1 MWADPPEQN
10 AAGTAFG
17 AIGNPR
23 AQSVYAYTV
32 GATITAYGF
41 GFGAE
46 YTWGQYRGASVGRTA
61 VNAGVDGSSH
71 YAIGATY
78 TMGPLVFGALFGQG
92 FQGNGATAT
101 RQADGTILTRD
112 LDDRTHTIWGLGAAY
127 NIAPGL
133 VLFGIFNAIN
143 DENIPTSAPTNA
155 RYLAAPGTAAGS
167 RTGTTLASFN
177 GSNTRTINMGIVG
190 IRLAF

>member
-1 MWADPPEQN
+1 M
-10 AAGTAFG
+10 
-17 AIGNPR
+17 
-23 AQSVYAYTV
+23 
-32 GATITAYGF
+32 
-41 GFGAE
+41 
-46 YTWGQYRGASVGRTA
+46 
-61 VNAGVDGSSH
+61 NAGVDGSSH

-92 FQGNGATAT
+92 FQGNGVAAT
-101 RQADGTILTRD
+101 GTGAARVFRD
-112 LDDRTHTIWGLGAAY
+112 IDDRTHTIWGLGVAY

-133 VLFGIFNAIN
+133 VLYGIYNSIN
-143 DENIPTSAPTNA
+143 DENVPVSAPTNA
-155 RYLAAPGTAAGS
+155 RYLAAPSAGG